1 VDWLPTSRLSLA
13 DLSGLREAARKRG
26 DTALSV
32 ILSGV
37 ELYVSLGREYELLE
51 HMKQF
56 ADGMLESVENTPSAE
71 ELRRMFL
78 DDSSNTSS

>member
-1 VDWLPTSRLSLA
+1 VA
-13 DLSGLREAARKRG
+13 DLRKIRDTARERG
-26 DTALSV
+26 DTSSSV

-51 HMKQF
+51 HMKHF
-56 ADGMLESVENTPSAE
+56 AEGMRESVENTPSAE

-78 DDSSNTSS
+78 HNPPDSSS